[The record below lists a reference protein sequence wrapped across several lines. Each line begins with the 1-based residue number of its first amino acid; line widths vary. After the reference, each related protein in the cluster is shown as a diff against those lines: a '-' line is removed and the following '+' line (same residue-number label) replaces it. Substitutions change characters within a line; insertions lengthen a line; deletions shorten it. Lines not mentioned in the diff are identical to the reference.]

1 MINILTNLVKYE
13 DFIEGNFNDIFFSC
27 IEKNY
32 TMRVLV
38 QGNQNKT
45 AVQNLHEQGFEA
57 GAPRFSSVWP
67 LRLTLLLDKTKKWR

>member
-32 TMRVLV
+32 TMCVRV
-38 QGNQNKT
+38 QGIKNN
-45 AVQNLHEQGFEA
+45 
-57 GAPRFSSVWP
+57 FSD
-67 LRLTLLLDKTKKWR
+67 LNNG